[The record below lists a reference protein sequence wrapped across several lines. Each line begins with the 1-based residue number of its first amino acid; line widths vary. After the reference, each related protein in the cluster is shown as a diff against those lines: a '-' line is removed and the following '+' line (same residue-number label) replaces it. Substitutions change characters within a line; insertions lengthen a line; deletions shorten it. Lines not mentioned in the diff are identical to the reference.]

1 MRGDVPAPAIGARLA
16 RMRSCLVPHA
26 VACAATLLLAGWP
39 GAPTAHAQPPEAE
52 RAVRQTEER
61 RINALIGDDFATLE
75 AILAD
80 DLTYTHSNALVDT
93 KASFMAALRSGKA
106 KYEAFDRQPPLVRVY
121 GDTAI
126 LTGQASV
133 GLRGRSGRLE
143 LRYTLLYVRQAGA
156 WRMVAWQSTRLPQAG

>member
-1 MRGDVPAPAIGARLA
+1 
-16 RMRSCLVPHA
+16 MRSRFVLPAAAC
-26 VACAATLLLAGWP
+26 VAMLLLAVLP
-39 GAPTAHAQPPEAE
+39 GAPPAAAQPPEAE
-52 RAVRQTEER
+52 REVRQTEER
-61 RINALIGDDFATLE
+61 RVKALVDDDFATLE

-93 KASFMAALRSGKA
+93 KASFMAALRSGKT

-126 LTGQASV
+126 MTGQASV
-133 GLRGRSGRLE
+133 GLRGRPDRLE

>member
-1 MRGDVPAPAIGARLA
+1 MNSRVVLPAAACVAMLSLAVP
-16 RMRSCLVPHA
+16 
-26 VACAATLLLAGWP
+26 P
-39 GAPTAHAQPPEAE
+39 GAPPAAAQPPEAE
-52 RAVRQTEER
+52 REVRQTEER
-61 RINALIGDDFATLE
+61 RVKALVDDDFATLE

-93 KASFMAALRSGKA
+93 KASFMAALRSGKT
-106 KYEAFDRQPPLVRVY
+106 KYEALDRQPPLVRVY

-126 LTGQASV
+126 MTGQASV
-133 GLRGRSGRLE
+133 GLRGRPDRLE